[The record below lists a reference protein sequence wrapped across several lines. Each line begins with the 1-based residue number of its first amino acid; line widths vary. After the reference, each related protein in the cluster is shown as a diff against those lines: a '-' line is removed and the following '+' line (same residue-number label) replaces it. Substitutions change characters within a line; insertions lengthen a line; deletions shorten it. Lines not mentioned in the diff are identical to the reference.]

1 MPSKHNG
8 GMFKRLIHEQSY
20 DAGVVPVEPNNDI
33 KSPFKNTFLSGSL
46 GNVHLISI
54 LMSFLIFAVLA
65 YATIEVT
72 AQLQILQQELLV
84 INGQIKKFRAQM
96 HELAQQKTLTQPLNK
111 SSNDEQKVAKEI
123 EPPTHLKYM
132 GLFKS
137 GATQKVLI
145 EMEQGGILFAQNQM
159 IDQEWKLKKI
169 HEDRLLLES
178 ITGQQVTIYKEP
190 ADE

>member
-1 MPSKHNG
+1 
-8 GMFKRLIHEQSY
+8 MFKRLIHEQSY

-33 KSPFKNTFLSGSL
+33 KLPFKNTFLNGSL
-46 GNVHLISI
+46 GNIHLIGF

-65 YATIEVT
+65 YATIDIT
-72 AQLQILQQELLV
+72 AQLQTLQQELLV

-145 EMEQGGILFAQNQM
+145 EMEQGGVLFAQNQM

>member
-20 DAGVVPVEPNNDI
+20 DAGVLPVEPNNDI
-33 KSPFKNTFLSGSL
+33 KLPFKNTFLNGSL
-46 GNVHLISI
+46 GNIHLIGF

-65 YATIEVT
+65 YATIEIT
-72 AQLQILQQELLV
+72 SQLQTLQQKLLV
-84 INGQIKKFRAQM
+84 INGQIKKFRTQL
-96 HELAQQKTLTQPLNK
+96 HELAEQKTLVQPLNT
-111 SSNDEQKVAKEI
+111 SSKDVQKITKEI

-137 GATQKVLI
+137 GTAQKVLI
-145 EMEQGGILFAQNQM
+145 EMEQGGVLFVQNQM

-169 HEDRLLLES
+169 YEDRLLLES
-178 ITGQQVTIYKEP
+178 IAGQQITIYKEP
-190 ADE
+190 TDE

>member
-1 MPSKHNG
+1 MNFST
-8 GMFKRLIHEQSY
+8 S
-20 DAGVVPVEPNNDI
+20 
-33 KSPFKNTFLSGSL
+33 S
-46 GNVHLISI
+46 
-54 LMSFLIFAVLA
+54 
-65 YATIEVT
+65 
-72 AQLQILQQELLV
+72 
-84 INGQIKKFRAQM
+84 
-96 HELAQQKTLTQPLNK
+96 LNK

-145 EMEQGGILFAQNQM
+145 EMEQGGVLFAQNQM